1 MRNRLAK
8 TYKDVNMIEGVK
20 MMLKINFPNFCKKLR
35 GEMSSLMVILMLNV
49 FKKELQNI
57 NGDN

>member
-1 MRNRLAK
+1 
-8 TYKDVNMIEGVK
+8 MIEGVK